1 MYQYIYIYI
10 YIIGHLSLFCS
21 DIAVEVFTDKTMN
34 ENEPEQPKNHAP
46 LPLFKYLVQELF
58 LPLERIS
65 NDSSIRLPTTE
76 KAKIIDTFIKHWRQY
91 IGNDIYPA
99 IILIL
104 PQKDKFRLNY
114 SIKEITLIRICSKII
129 HLSKNS
135 SDYKSLQKWK
145 QLSYNQMRSRVA
157 FADLLAKIVSTKY
170 IVDPMLKD
178 SKIGISIEEIND
190 TLNKFASVYTK
201 SSQDLTDLMSPI
213 LKKLNYDELRFFF
226 RIVLKTS
233 PVFRMER
240 YIFNSW
246 HPDSAKLYDLT
257 NDLKY
262 VFWGLAT
269 KKPSERL
276 SNNEISVQIMKP
288 FTPQR
293 SMRTRI
299 SYDKIV
305 ENFNGDFYI
314 EEKFDGERFQ
324 LHMKREDDNNNNTI
338 SYKFYTR
345 NANDFTLLYGESS
358 ESPGCLS
365 PFISNAFHEK
375 IKSCILDGEM
385 ISYDPIRKKALPFST
400 VKTSALQ
407 EFYKQKDN
415 ILQTSES
422 YPMFCVFDILL
433 CNGISVEKQP
443 LSERKK
449 LLDKVLYQP
458 VPTRLEK
465 AVFKKCSTK
474 EDIENNL
481 GDAIKADSEGI
492 MIKSPK
498 GKYIVGS
505 TSDSWVKVKPEYLEE
520 FGENIDLAI
529 VGKIPAVKSSY
540 LCALRYDPNE
550 NPDTKQPDDDEED
563 DEDEKVDNND
573 ANEFDE
579 IQVSK
584 PNKTDNVNN
593 ASGGIFNC
601 SFYTLCKVANG
612 FSEQDY
618 KQIESLTKGKW
629 HESSKRLPSEEII
642 KFGKLI
648 PDQWID
654 PRDSVILEI
663 KARSV
668 DNGNYTENYAT
679 ATTLCNAYCGKIRN
693 DKDWKTCSTVQEFV
707 EKTSNGKHTATQTV
721 IGKKRSK
728 TRVRS
733 KKKEIEKFMNK
744 SVEIDVS
751 SNIFSKFVIFPLS
764 DTYNKDKKL
773 YIDDVSII
781 IKQNGGEVIRNLS
794 SIDEFKDKRVLLFSD
809 KMTRTAVNFFN
820 QGYSIFKFE
829 WLFDSIQMKFP
840 VPLEPRHCLKVCEGL
855 SKYSLQNVSNF
866 GNSFAVPFDSAN
878 KLYDFLRNMNL
889 PPVHISETD
898 IASDQYSETSKLYL
912 MSLFLNIKFFLIESN
927 MCKLEMIG
935 IKDRILLYGGG
946 ITTKLKEASFV
957 VSTETDEEIAVA
969 DKISQVKETLA
980 EYVKKSVAIPRIVT
994 TAFIDDSIKEGIL
1007 VDAKYYQ
1014 PHM

>member
-1 MYQYIYIYI
+1 
-10 YIIGHLSLFCS
+10 
-21 DIAVEVFTDKTMN
+21 MN
-34 ENEPEQPKNHAP
+34 DSEPEQPRNHAP

-76 KAKIIDTFIKHWRQY
+76 KAKIIDTFMKHWRQY
-91 IGNDIYPA
+91 VGNDIYPA
-99 IILIL
+99 IVLIL

-114 SIKEITLIRICSKII
+114 SIKETTLIRICSKII

-145 QLSYNQMRSRVA
+145 HLSYNQMRSRVA

-190 TLNKFASVYTK
+190 TLNKLASVYSK
-201 SSQDLTDLMSPI
+201 SSQDLIDLISPI

-246 HPDSAKLYDLT
+246 HPDAAKLYDLT

-276 SNNEISVQIMKP
+276 SINEISVQIMKP

-324 LHMKREDDNNNNTI
+324 LHMKREDDDTI

-385 ISYDPIRKKALPFST
+385 ISYDPVRKKALPFST

-465 AVFKKCSTK
+465 SSFKKCSTK

-492 MIKSPK
+492 MIKSPR

-520 FGENIDLAI
+520 FGENIDLII

-540 LCALRYDPNE
+540 LCALRYDPNQ
-550 NPDTKQPDDDEED
+550 NSDANLADDDDEED
-563 DEDEKVDNND
+563 GAEDEEMEDKEEGHGVDDNATDELKETQNLQT
-573 ANEFDE
+573 NE
-579 IQVSK
+579 
-584 PNKTDNVNN
+584 TDNDNN
-593 ASGGIFNC
+593 ASGNIFNC
-601 SFYTLCKVANG
+601 TFYTLCKVANG

-648 PDQWID
+648 PDKWID
-654 PRDSVILEI
+654 PRDSVVLEI
-663 KARSV
+663 KARSA

-707 EKTSNGKHTATQTV
+707 EKTNNGKHTATQTV
-721 IGKKRSK
+721 IGNKRSK

-773 YIDDVSII
+773 YIDDVSVM
-781 IKQNGGEVIRNLS
+781 IKQNGGEVIRNLRN
-794 SIDEFKDKRVLLFSD
+794 IDEYKGKRVLLLSD
-809 KMTRTAVNFFN
+809 KMTRTVVNFFN

-840 VPLEPRHCLKVCEGL
+840 VPLEPRHCLKVCDEL
-855 SKYSLQNVSNF
+855 SKYSLQNVSKF
-866 GNSFAVPFDSAN
+866 GNSFAVPFDSAD
-878 KLYDFLRNMNL
+878 KLYDFFKSMNL
-889 PPVHISETD
+889 QSVTVSDTD

-912 MSLFLNIKFFLIESN
+912 MSLFSNIKFLLIESN
-927 MCKLEMIG
+927 RYRLEMIG
-935 IKDRILLYGGG
+935 IRDRILLYGGE
-946 ITTKLKEASFV
+946 ITTNLEEASFV
-957 VSTETDEEIAVA
+957 VSAEVEEMVVA
-969 DKISQVKETLA
+969 DKISQIKETLA

-994 TAFIDDSIKEGIL
+994 TAFIDDSIKEGVL
-1007 VDAKYYQ
+1007 VDAKYYL
-1014 PHM
+1014 PHPWSTDLNKQ